1 MKICENCGME
11 YGDDNAFCPFCDERY
26 GVVILAD
33 DVISADGLPPYKE
46 EFPVVG
52 ETGVKLESFAANRD
66 KIYKRNIRLA
76 VRENFLPKME
86 VRTAYKPVVPLAE
99 IDRGGAISPYK
110 PPNPIVEKFNNIRKK
125 IKAVRLS
132 KIGKAFLRFI
142 FVAVIFLITFGVS
155 WFETT
160 DIYEAYQQKKIDEE
174 HEKTYAG
181 QAAYSEAFDE
191 ISEADHECSYIYG
204 RDGAVMTL
212 LKRNDGEDW
221 GGYWEYKFTFENETG
236 KELYDFTELFAGAEG
251 MEQFGEMYVN
261 YPRNASGRILIIDG
275 VPDIESEELYLPV
288 LEPFPLGSDK
298 FYHTVKTGE
307 MVLGYFSVKADSSH
321 IPEKIVI
328 KGEDRLELRLSYV
341 DMSSVEGVYTYA
353 YTFTNTTNENMI
365 YFCNRFI
372 GAEYTD
378 RFRSFSVLYP
388 NNDKYAFISWR
399 NGVPSYVSYSGV
411 DEHGRS
417 TTIPPCVCVGDTV
430 SGYID
435 IDFRDD

>member
-11 YGDDNAFCPFCDERY
+11 YGNDNSFCPFCDERY

-33 DVISADGLPPYKE
+33 DVISADGLPAYKE
-46 EFPVVG
+46 EFPAIG
-52 ETGVKLESFAANRD
+52 ETCVKAESFAVNRD

-76 VRENFLPKME
+76 ARENFLPKME

-99 IDRGGAISPYK
+99 IGRGGAISPYK
-110 PPNPIVEKFNNIRKK
+110 PPNPIVEKLKNFRKK
-125 IKAVRLS
+125 IKTIKLS
-132 KIGKAFLRFI
+132 KNGKAVLGVLS
-142 FVAVIFLITFGVS
+142 VAVIFLITFGVS

-160 DIYEAYQQKKIDEE
+160 DIYADYQQKKIDEE
-174 HEKTYAG
+174 YEKIFAE
-181 QAAYSEAFDE
+181 QAAYTEAVE
-191 ISEADHECSYIYG
+191 EASDADRERSCIYG
-204 RDGAVMTL
+204 KDGAVMTL
-212 LKRNDGEDW
+212 FKRNDDEDW
-221 GGYWEYKFTFENETG
+221 GGYWEYKFIFENETG
-236 KELYDFTELFAGAEG
+236 KELYDFAELFAGAEG

-261 YPRNASGRILIIDG
+261 YPREASCRILISDG
-275 VPDIESEELYLPV
+275 VPDTESEELFVPV
-288 LEPFPLGSDK
+288 LETFPLGSDK

-307 MVLGYFSVKADSSH
+307 KVWGYFSLKESVSD

-328 KGEDRLELRLSYV
+328 KGENRLELRLSYV
-341 DMSSVEGVYTYA
+341 GMSSVEGVYTYA
-353 YTFTNTTNENMI
+353 YEFTNTTTENMI

-378 RFRSFSVLYP
+378 RFLSFSVLYP
-388 NNDKYAFISWR
+388 NNNKHAFISWR
-399 NGVPSYVSYSGV
+399 NGAPSYVGYSGV

-417 TTIPPCVCVGDTV
+417 TTIPPYVCVGDTV